1 MHTPKRSVGLVVSA
15 ILMFV
20 FSLLTSWAAVS
31 YEQPEDWAWAV
42 ASLVAGTGVALAQR
56 WSRFL
61 VYALALV
68 STVSFAYTT
77 WLAYDSGYF
86 ARTDTPSPVISLL
99 VAGSPT
105 LLFVGSSLP
114 VWKYFRRRGGSN
126 NSLERTRDE

>member
-1 MHTPKRSVGLVVSA
+1 VHTSKRSVGLVVSI

-20 FSLLTSWAAVS
+20 FSLLTSWTAVS
-31 YEQPEDWAWAV
+31 YDQPAYWVWAV

-86 ARTDTPSPVISLL
+86 ARTDTPNPVISLI
-99 VAGSPT
+99 VASSPT

-114 VWKYFRRRGGSN
+114 VWKYFRRNGGSN
-126 NSLERTRDE
+126 NALERTREG